1 MATKRKGK
9 ETKEAHKQT
18 TKRKTT
24 NKEEAIDYEFKT
36 YAYTSVTIDQ
46 LAQIALIAQSAQIV
60 LTSQKSRFG
69 HDAPQKKTQ
78 KNKHPEQ
85 TKGHKRT
92 KNEQA
97 QSAQIAQVAQIVLNT
112 QRSLF
117 GNGAPQ
123 KKRHNRTNTKN
134 QQRDTNERKNAKAT
148 TPDHKTYQPART
160 NSIAAKKEP
169 SSSASTTQLLRHS

>member
-18 TKRKTT
+18 TERKTT

-46 LAQIALIAQSAQIV
+46 LAQIALIALIAQNV
-60 LTSQKSRFG
+60 LTSQKSLFG
-69 HDAPQKKTQ
+69 LDAPQKKTQ

-92 KNEQA
+92 K
-97 QSAQIAQVAQIVLNT
+97 
-112 QRSLF
+112 
-117 GNGAPQ
+117 
-123 KKRHNRTNTKN
+123 KRKGH
-134 QQRDTNERKNAKAT
+134 
-148 TPDHKTYQPART
+148 
-160 NSIAAKKEP
+160 
-169 SSSASTTQLLRHS
+169 HSRP